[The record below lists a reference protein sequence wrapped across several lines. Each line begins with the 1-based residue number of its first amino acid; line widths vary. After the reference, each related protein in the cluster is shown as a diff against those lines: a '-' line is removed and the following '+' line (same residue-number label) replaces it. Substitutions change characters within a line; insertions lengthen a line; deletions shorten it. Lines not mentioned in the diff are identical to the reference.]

1 MLVNTNMTHHSI
13 DITVVAIWPLALQ
26 APTPGERQSL
36 PAMTWAPSSLQQLL
50 SDQQIW
56 YGAFH
61 MTGAAHLWY
70 ILGTKE
76 TSFLK
81 WDTFVKDLTRD
92 FGLPLS
98 HDTLGNMAFP

>member
-1 MLVNTNMTHHSI
+1 
-13 DITVVAIWPLALQ
+13 
-26 APTPGERQSL
+26 
-36 PAMTWAPSSLQQLL
+36 
-50 SDQQIW
+50 
-56 YGAFH
+56 
-61 MTGAAHLWY
+61 MTGVAHLWY